1 MFLPLW
7 LKIGFYLALR
17 QVRHTSLWTTT
28 LIISVM
34 VLTFLNLVVVSGIL
48 VGLIEGSI
56 REWRTQYTSDVIV
69 SALDEKDY
77 IENSDNAIALISSI
91 PGVEAV
97 SPRYT
102 AGAVLEANYQT
113 KLEREKPN
121 TASGQVYGIDPSRE
135 NAVTGLQGKML
146 EGEYLTAQD
155 YDQVVIGYFLL
166 SQYVPIDSPNFSA
179 LKDVKVGDKIRI
191 SVGPVTREVR
201 VKGIVLSKVDNVRR
215 GIYMTDT
222 QLRSLIGRDNRN
234 VGEIAV
240 KLSAGT
246 EPEEVKQA
254 LLLAGLD
261 ETAKVQ
267 TYADAQPQFLKDI
280 VQTFNMLGN
289 AFSSIGLVVS
299 SITIFIV
306 IFINALTRRK
316 FIGILKGIGIN
327 GRVIEASYV
336 FQSIF
341 YAVIG
346 SGFGLAIV
354 YGLLVPYFAEN
365 PINFPFSDG
374 ILVAPLDETL
384 GRITLLVIS
393 TVVAGFIPAAMIVR
407 KNTLDSILGR
417 K

>member
-1 MFLPLW
+1 MVPLW
-7 LKIGFYLALR
+7 LKIGFFLAVR

-28 LIISVM
+28 LIIFVM

-69 SALDEKDY
+69 SALDDKDFV
-77 IENSDNAIALISSI
+77 ENSDNAISLIASI
-91 PGVEAV
+91 PGVDAY

-102 AGAVLEANYQT
+102 VASRLEANYQT
-113 KLEREKPN
+113 KLENDKPN
-121 TASGQVYGIDPSRE
+121 TASGQVYGINPERE
-135 NAVTGLQGKML
+135 DAVTGLADKL
-146 EGEYLTAQD
+146 IEGEYLDETD
-155 YDQVVIGYFLL
+155 YDQVLIGYFLL
-166 SQYVPIDSPNFSA
+166 SQYVPIDSPNFTA
-179 LKDVKVGDKIRI
+179 LKDVQVGDKIRLT
-191 SVGPVTREVR
+191 VGSVTREVR
-201 VKGIVLSKVDNVRR
+201 IKGIVLSKVDNVRR

-222 QLRSLIGRDNRN
+222 QLRSLMGRDNRN

-240 KLSAGT
+240 RLAPGVM
-246 EPEEVKQA
+246 PETVKQS
-254 LLLAGLD
+254 LLLSGLGD
-261 ETAKVQ
+261 TAKVQ
-267 TYADAQPQFLKDI
+267 TYKDAQPQFLKDI
-280 VQTFNMLGN
+280 VQTFDMLGT

-327 GRVIEASYV
+327 GRVIETSYV

-346 SGFGLAIV
+346 SSIGLAVV

-374 ILVAPLDETL
+374 ILVAPFDQTIA
-384 GRITLLVIS
+384 RIGLLVLS
-393 TVVAGFIPAAMIVR
+393 TVIAGFIPAAMIVR

>member
-1 MFLPLW
+1 
-7 LKIGFYLALR
+7 
-17 QVRHTSLWTTT
+17 
-28 LIISVM
+28 M

-56 REWRTQYTSDVIV
+56 RQWQEEYTSDIII
-69 SALDEKDY
+69 SELDQKDY
-77 IENSDNAIALISSI
+77 IENSDNVIGIVSNISD
-91 PGVEAV
+91 VKAV

-102 AGAVLEANYQT
+102 AGASLEANYQT
-113 KLEREKPN
+113 KTEREKPN
-121 TASGQVYGIDPSRE
+121 TASGQIYGIDPTAE
-135 NAVTGLQGKML
+135 DAVTQLGGKML
-146 EGEYLTAQD
+146 EGEYLTPQD
-155 YDQVVIGYFLL
+155 YDQVLLGYFML

-179 LKDVKVGDKIRI
+179 LKNVGVGSKIRLT
-191 SVGPVTREVR
+191 VGGVTREVR
-201 VKGIVLSKVDNVRR
+201 IKGIVLSKVDNVRR

-222 QLRSLIGRDNRN
+222 QLKSLIGRDNRN

-240 KLSAGT
+240 LLEDGADPVLVK
-246 EPEEVKQA
+246 EEILRSGVGD
-254 LLLAGLD
+254 L
-261 ETAKVQ
+261 AKVQ
-267 TYADAQPQFLKDI
+267 TYEDAQPQFLKDI
-280 VQTFNMLGN
+280 VNTFNMLGN

-316 FIGILKGIGIN
+316 YIGILKGIGIE
-327 GRVIEASYV
+327 GKAIEASYV

-346 SGFGLAIV
+346 STFGLALV
-354 YGLLVPYFAEN
+354 YGFLVPYFAEN

-374 ILVAPLDETL
+374 ILVAPIDETL
-384 GRITLLVIS
+384 ARILLLVVS
-393 TVVAGFIPAAMIVR
+393 TVIAGYIPAWMIVK